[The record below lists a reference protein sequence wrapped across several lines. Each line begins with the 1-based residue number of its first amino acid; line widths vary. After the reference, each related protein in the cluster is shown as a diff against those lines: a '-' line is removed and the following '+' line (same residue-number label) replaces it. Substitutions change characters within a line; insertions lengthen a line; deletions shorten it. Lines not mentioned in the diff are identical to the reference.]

1 MTEAADAATAFWFDM
16 LGFAE
21 MRVAKAIGNTASRR
35 ISERQG
41 MRVVAEEEREF
52 VGGRFPTEVWSMSA
66 EEWKRRN
73 EYLSG

>member
-1 MTEAADAATAFWFDM
+1 
-16 LGFAE
+16 
-21 MRVAKAIGNTASRR
+21 
-35 ISERQG
+35 